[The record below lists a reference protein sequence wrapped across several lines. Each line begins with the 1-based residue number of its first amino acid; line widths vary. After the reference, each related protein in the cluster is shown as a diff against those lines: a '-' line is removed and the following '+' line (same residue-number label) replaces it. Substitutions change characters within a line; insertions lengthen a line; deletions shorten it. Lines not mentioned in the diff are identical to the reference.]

1 MITGDTIKIENN
13 ITLLQKISLYL
24 VFAKFRL
31 AALVVLSAIFTYLIG
46 SKDEVNWYGLISLI
60 FGGFFI
66 TGAAN
71 GLNQI
76 FEKDVDALMNRTKD
90 RPLPTFRMSM
100 AESYAVSI
108 IFTLL
113 GTLCLWFG
121 NNPQSAILSLVS
133 LITYAFVYTPLKR
146 KSSISVFV
154 GAFPGAMPPLL
165 GYLAATGY
173 IGFEAILLFTLQFI
187 WQFPHFWSIAWRL
200 DEDYKKAGFFMMPI
214 KNGSDKSNAFVIL
227 FYTLILIPLGFLPY
241 YFGFV
246 NFISTLIITIVTL
259 YFSFTALLLYQKC
272 DIQSATK
279 LMFASFIYLPV
290 MQMAWFINI

>member
-1 MITGDTIKIENN
+1 MSILESYIVTILFT
-13 ITLLQKISLYL
+13 TLG
-24 VFAKFRL
+24 
-31 AALVVLSAIFTYLIG
+31 AIF
-46 SKDEVNWYGLISLI
+46 
-60 FGGFFI
+60 
-66 TGAAN
+66 
-71 GLNQI
+71 
-76 FEKDVDALMNRTKD
+76 
-90 RPLPTFRMSM
+90 
-100 AESYAVSI
+100 
-108 IFTLL
+108 
-113 GTLCLWFG
+113 LWFG

-133 LITYAFVYTPLKR
+133 LVSYAFVYTPLKR

-165 GYLAATGY
+165 GWLAATGY

-187 WQFPHFWSIAWRL
+187 WQFPHFWAIAWRL

-246 NFISTLIITIVTL
+246 GLFSTITISLVTL

-272 DIQSATK
+272 DMDSATK

-290 MQMAWFINI
+290 MQLAWLINF